1 MIPPVYPCGTTRYV
15 EKMIKIRE
23 WVKNEISALNL
34 LCNVVFLCVGFL
46 LKNKYKYPGH
56 VSNFPS

>member
-15 EKMIKIRE
+15 QNMIKIRE

-34 LCNVVFLCVGFL
+34 LCIGLSIVEIVKGVYSWFLMA
-46 LKNKYKYPGH
+46 
-56 VSNFPS
+56 